1 MDLFQKV
8 INSFNYSC
16 VVTFGGCREDF
27 MMVVDDRKKLK
38 NVESKSK
45 RLFFIM
51 TKPKV
56 WFLWSKCYLSY
67 RIIELRLSFGFFF
80 PSWYA
85 VLFSPSSMML
95 VTVPIQ
101 NCISQL

>member
-45 RLFFIM
+45 RLFFVM

-56 WFLWSKCYLSY
+56 LEATLLIASYINGQSKEGATETKS
-67 RIIELRLSFGFFF
+67 
-80 PSWYA
+80 
-85 VLFSPSSMML
+85 
-95 VTVPIQ
+95 
-101 NCISQL
+101 